1 MAERSTTPP
10 PTNLTGSWFPS
21 TPNKERKKTSKPYDC
36 PSVFRKGMEY
46 FVIHALCII
55 AINGTIALTT
65 NYFKGK
71 EVIPLKV
78 AALSGGISAGVH
90 HLWLDGKSACYDK
103 IDIRAAVP
111 WMGMEKIFSIAMS
124 LLSTPFFT
132 YGCANYL
139 MKAHIKVLPTII
151 LSTTGA
157 GTLFFAELF
166 KK

>member
-1 MAERSTTPP
+1 MTERSNTPP
-10 PTNLTGSWFPS
+10 PKNLTGSWLPT
-21 TPNKERKKTSKPYDC
+21 TPNKDRTGRSGGSYDC
-36 PSVFRKGMEY
+36 PSVSRQGVKY

-55 AINGTIALTT
+55 AINGTIALTV

-71 EVIPLKV
+71 QVIPLKV
-78 AALSGGISAGVH
+78 AALSSGISAGVH
-90 HLWLDGKSACYDK
+90 HLFLDGRACYEK
-103 IDIRAAVP
+103 RNIRKEVTF
-111 WMGMEKIFSIAMS
+111 MGMEKIFSVAMS